1 MLDLR
6 RLARATRRPA
16 VLLALSATLALA
28 GGAVT
33 GCAGTPTQDPTAPT
47 QEQTGQ
53 PGQTAPEDETS
64 LASLQLADLLA
75 DPSGAYGA
83 LADDGLTW
91 RGNGT
96 LTLAAEAWPDAMAD
110 TDESHP
116 IHDALESL
124 GVAQPA
130 VGEDYFVGPAYVCL
144 GTGLVLSSSDAAGAQ
159 QILAPDEVSAGA
171 TPDSVALC
179 APISGIL
186 ADEQVDELA
195 SAAGLTGDARDF
207 LFDDSGKTN
216 VFTGARAGLMTI
228 GEKDCVWYVQQYGSV
243 AEGGTSV
250 LRIGALPVEAARS
263 LVDASGL
270 VSIGQLGAWD
280 QAASDAERLEL
291 FATVVSQEA
300 IMSGPSWTNVLTG
313 ESMQWDQASG
323 SWVVAS

>member
-75 DPSGAYGA
+75 DPSGAYGT

-116 IHDALESL
+116 IH
-124 GVAQPA
+124 P
-130 VGEDYFVGPAYVCL
+130 
-144 GTGLVLSSSDAAGAQ
+144 
-159 QILAPDEVSAGA
+159 
-171 TPDSVALC
+171 TPT
-179 APISGIL
+179 PR
-186 ADEQVDELA
+186 
-195 SAAGLTGDARDF
+195 T
-207 LFDDSGKTN
+207 
-216 VFTGARAGLMTI
+216 
-228 GEKDCVWYVQQYGSV
+228 
-243 AEGGTSV
+243 
-250 LRIGALPVEAARS
+250 
-263 LVDASGL
+263 
-270 VSIGQLGAWD
+270 
-280 QAASDAERLEL
+280 
-291 FATVVSQEA
+291 
-300 IMSGPSWTNVLTG
+300 
-313 ESMQWDQASG
+313 
-323 SWVVAS
+323 